1 MRLKQFAAAAALFGV
16 ACGASVTAQ
25 AQKTGYFVG
34 GAVGRLDYNIDTSP
48 QNLGGATVT
57 SKDEKETGWKV
68 YGGYQ
73 FNKYIGADISYVGLG
88 KYSIKGTVSGLPF
101 TGSAK
106 THGLG
111 LALVGTLPVTDNF
124 AVFGRIGGIRTK
136 TKATVSVASVRLS
149 DDGYTNGSLVGAGIR
164 YNVSPQFALRLEA
177 ERFGLGDGDSANF
190 YSLGAQYTF

>member
-1 MRLKQFAAAAALFGV
+1 MLLKHFAVSAAFFSV
-16 ACGASVTAQ
+16 ACGVSVTAQ
-25 AQKTGYFVG
+25 AQKTGFFVG

-48 QNLGGATVT
+48 QATGGLNVT

-73 FNKYIGADISYVGLG
+73 FNKYIGVDVSYVGLG
-88 KYSIKGTVSGLPF
+88 TFSAKGTTSGLPF
-101 TGSAK
+101 TANVK
-106 THGLG
+106 TNGLA
-111 LALVGTLPVTDNF
+111 LALVGTLPVSDNF

-136 TKATVSVASVRLS
+136 SKATGTVSTVQITDS
-149 DDGYTNGSLVGAGIR
+149 DYTNGSLVGVGLR
-164 YNVSPQFALRLEA
+164 YNFTPQFALRLEA